1 MSRLRPLQ
9 LVRLIACAVLGLCGG
24 CTVCAGG
31 QDTAWAVRCLVQS
44 GQLNFGRLNLQHA
57 SPVTGEGEAVVA
69 CQNTSSDPQRVT
81 LTLQFPSWQGQTARL
96 QSGRSS
102 LPVTFYRDAQFA
114 LRWGDD
120 LQGAE
125 GLAVALD
132 MGPGESRVL
141 RLPVYALLHTPRGVV
156 AGVYLSLVPLTLIT
170 RPRPL

>member
-1 MSRLRPLQ
+1 VSRFRSLR
-9 LVRLIACAVLGLCGG
+9 LVRLTACAVLGLCGG
-24 CTVCAGG
+24 WTVCAGG
-31 QDTAWAVRCLVQS
+31 QDTAWAVHCLAQS
-44 GQLNFGRLNLQHA
+44 GQLNFGRLNLQHT

-81 LTLQFPSWQGQTARL
+81 LSLQFPSGQGQTARL

-141 RLPVYALLHTPRGVV
+141 RLPVYALLHTQRGVV
-156 AGVYLSLVPLTLIT
+156 AGVYLSVVPLTLIT

>member
-1 MSRLRPLQ
+1 MSRLRSL
-9 LVRLIACAVLGLCGG
+9 RLGRLTACAAIGLCGG
-24 CTVCAGG
+24 WTVCAGG
-31 QDTAWAVRCLVQS
+31 QDAAWAVRCLVQS
-44 GQLNFGRLNLQHA
+44 GQLNFGRLNLQHT

-81 LTLQFPSWQGQTARL
+81 LSLQFPSGQGQTARL

-125 GLAVALD
+125 GLTVALD

-141 RLPVYALLHTPRGVV
+141 RVPVYALLHTPRGVA
-156 AGVYLSLVPLTLIT
+156 AGVYLSLVPLTLMT

>member
-1 MSRLRPLQ
+1 MSRLRSLR
-9 LVRLIACAVLGLCGG
+9 LVRLTACAVLSLCGG
-24 CTVCAGG
+24 WTVCAGG
-31 QDTAWAVRCLVQS
+31 QDAAWAVRCLVQS
-44 GQLNFGRLNLQHA
+44 GQLNFGRLNLQHT

-81 LTLQFPSWQGQTARL
+81 LSLQFPSWQGQTARL
-96 QSGRSS
+96 QSGRSR

-120 LQGAE
+120 LQGAD
-125 GLAVALD
+125 GLTVPLD

-141 RLPVYALLHTPRGVV
+141 RLPVYALLHTPRGVA
-156 AGVYLSLVPLTLIT
+156 AGVYLSLVPLKLMT

>member
-1 MSRLRPLQ
+1 MSRLRSLR
-9 LVRLIACAVLGLCGG
+9 LVRLTACAAIGLCGG
-24 CTVCAGG
+24 WTVCAGG
-31 QDTAWAVRCLVQS
+31 QDSAWAVRCIVQS
-44 GQLNFGRLNLQHA
+44 GQLNFGRLNLQHT

-81 LTLQFPSWQGQTARL
+81 LSLQFPSGQGQTARL

-125 GLAVALD
+125 GLTVALD

-141 RLPVYALLHTPRGVV
+141 RVPVYALLHTPRGVA
-156 AGVYLSLVPLTLIT
+156 AGVYLSLVLLTLIT
-170 RPRPL
+170 RPR